1 MPRPLISLRLRNARI
16 SAGLT
21 VRQLAA
27 EAGLSHTTVVRSEQ
41 GHTTPTVST
50 LQALSEALGVS
61 MASLTGDAP

>member
-1 MPRPLISLRLRNARI
+1 MSRPLISLRLRNARI

-27 EAGLSHTTVVRSEQ
+27 EAGLSHTTVVRSEM
-41 GHTTPTVST
+41 GHTTPSTAT

-61 MASLTGDAP
+61 LASLTGDAP

>member
-1 MPRPLISLRLRNARI
+1 MSRPLISLRLRNARI

-61 MASLTGDAP
+61 LASLTGDAP

>member
-1 MPRPLISLRLRNARI
+1 MPRPLISQRLRTARI

-41 GHTTPTVST
+41 GHTTPTLAT

-61 MASLTGDAP
+61 VAKLTEGAP